1 MASSFSMWARV
12 RNQVILT
19 RSPESIQTRTPEYRS
34 AAKSCEKW
42 CGLVIRL

>member
-19 RSPESIQTRTPEYRS
+19 PARRASRLEPQNIGLLPSHVENG
-34 AAKSCEKW
+34 AAW
-42 CGLVIRL
+42 